1 MADFPCPSFAGCR
14 PLYRAPWGRNREASA
29 PVDRR
34 KFDIFVEDL
43 SGILS

>member
-1 MADFPCPSFAGCR
+1 MRKDGAEKSG
-14 PLYRAPWGRNREASA
+14 NQ
-29 PVDRR
+29 R